1 MSVSAGGRSRTI
13 SLAGLDDAQMRR
25 EVEAYRQWRQAR
37 AKMVRTFT
45 EMLEA
50 VDRLGRVR
58 TVSIERLRHARVRPE

>member
-1 MSVSAGGRSRTI
+1 
-13 SLAGLDDAQMRR
+13 LDDAQVQR

-45 EMLEA
+45 EVLEA

-58 TVSIERLRHARVRPE
+58 TVSLERLRHARVRPE